1 MNRLSQLR
9 YNVQIAGVPIFPN
22 QYGPYMTIN
31 VEPVAMNG
39 SGVQGVE
46 AVI

>member
-1 MNRLSQLR
+1 MESLNSSGIRLDAP
-9 YNVQIAGVPIFPN
+9 VAVVPIFPN

-39 SGVQGVE
+39 
-46 AVI
+46 